1 MRSIQGPTITSN
13 AVKVEKKR
21 PAQSAIKVSS
31 QKRARLEDDK
41 ENAIRQHVVGRKK
54 ENQVDKDEKALM
66 DDLMAG
72 LDASMFSSPVK
83 SQAQIQSQRSPVR
96 ITGRVERQVSPVKTV
111 KVEKPSPLRP
121 SIAKRPKMPVP
132 KGTAPQVM
140 KRIPKA
146 FVPIKIEVES
156 ATPPNA
162 VVLESKADI
171 KPVEEIKLDV
181 RPVLEDDDEFTFD
194 LDLDGLADMD
204 DDLLLK
210 PHVAA
215 KVCFFIGQS

>member
-1 MRSIQGPTITSN
+1 M
-13 AVKVEKKR
+13 
-21 PAQSAIKVSS
+21 
-31 QKRARLEDDK
+31 
-41 ENAIRQHVVGRKK
+41 
-54 ENQVDKDEKALM
+54 DKDEKALM

-132 KGTAPQVM
+132 KHTTPQVM

-171 KPVEEIKLDV
+171 KPFEEIKLDV

-215 KVCFFIGQS
+215 KVCFFHMSKLISSCCIRSRTPKYLLRRLDIAQPPGSGVRLNLFSMG